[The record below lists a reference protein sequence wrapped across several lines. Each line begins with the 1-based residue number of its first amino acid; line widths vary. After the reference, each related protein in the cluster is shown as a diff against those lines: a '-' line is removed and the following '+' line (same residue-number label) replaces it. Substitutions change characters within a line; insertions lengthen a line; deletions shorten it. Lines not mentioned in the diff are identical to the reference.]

1 MRPPSSRLLVLL
13 APLAFSACLSGGE
26 TLTIPQGPD
35 IDCATLATGLAAAE
49 PTLTTKASGL
59 KYRDVTVGTGTTANA
74 GQKVAVNYAGC
85 LTTGVKFDQVSVSNP
100 VDAFVFTP
108 GLTPPQVIKGFD
120 EGVIGMKV
128 GGRRQLVI
136 PDSLAYGASGQGAI
150 PPNSTLVFTVDLLAT
165 Q

>member
-1 MRPPSSRLLVLL
+1 MRPSPLFVLL
-13 APLAFSACLSGGE
+13 APLAFSACLSGSE

-49 PTLTTKASGL
+49 PSLTTTASGL
-59 KYRDVTVGTGTTANA
+59 KYRDVTVGTGTTASA
-74 GQKVAVNYAGC
+74 GQRVAVNYAGC
-85 LTTGVKFDQVSVSNP
+85 LTSGAKFDQVSVENP
-100 VDAFVFTP
+100 TNAFIFTP
-108 GLTPPQVIKGFD
+108 GLTPPAVIKGFD

-136 PDSLAYGASGQGAI
+136 PDSLAYGSTGRGTI
-150 PPNSTLVFTVDLLAT
+150 PPNATLVFTVDLLAT